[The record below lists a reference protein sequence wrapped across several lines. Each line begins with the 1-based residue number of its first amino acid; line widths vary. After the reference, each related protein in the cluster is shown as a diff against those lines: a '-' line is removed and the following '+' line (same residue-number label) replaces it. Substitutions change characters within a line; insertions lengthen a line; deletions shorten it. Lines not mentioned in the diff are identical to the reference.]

1 MTDFTQSVLG
11 ETNEV
16 VHIERMEECRRAA
29 LAITKQCKRSLH
41 IVSYDLDPIVYDN
54 AYFIDAVQ
62 RLATSGPRAKVQI
75 IVVSPRKVIDHGH
88 RLIELARRLSS
99 HIEIR
104 KINSDLK
111 ELKSAYLIG
120 DECAVIYR
128 KESTR
133 YEGFVN
139 FDDRGFCR
147 RQLMEFK
154 DSWEKSDQDINLRR
168 LHI

>member
-1 MTDFTQSVLG
+1 MTDFMQSVLG

-29 LAITKQCKRSLH
+29 LAIAKQCQRTLH

-54 AYFIDAVQ
+54 AYFIEAVQ
-62 RLATSGPRAKVQI
+62 KLATSGPRVKIQI
-75 IVVSPRKVIDHGH
+75 IVVSPRKVVDHGH
-88 RLIELARRLSS
+88 RLIEVARRLTSF
-99 HIEIR
+99 IEIR

-111 ELKSAYLIG
+111 DLSSAYLIG

-128 KESTR
+128 KDTHR

-139 FDDRGFCR
+139 FNDRGFCR
-147 RQLMEFK
+147 RQLMDFK
-154 DSWEKSDQDINLRR
+154 DSWEKSAQDVNLQR